1 MQHFYFLLQLGLHHT
16 LQLDQ
21 SPVWRSSSL
30 GDADVGHYYFLLCCF
45 VFSGLELRWSDIQ
58 MFGPF

>member
-1 MQHFYFLLQLGLHHT
+1 MQHFYFLLKLGLHHT

-21 SPVWRSSSL
+21 TPVWRSSAL
-30 GDADVGHYYFLLCCF
+30 GDADVGHYYFLLCF
-45 VFSGLELRWSDIQ
+45 FFSGLDLRWSDFQ